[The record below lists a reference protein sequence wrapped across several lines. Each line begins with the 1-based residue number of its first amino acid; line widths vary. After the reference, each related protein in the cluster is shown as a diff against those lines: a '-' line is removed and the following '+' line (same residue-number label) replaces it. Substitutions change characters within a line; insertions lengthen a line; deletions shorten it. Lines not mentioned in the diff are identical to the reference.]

1 MESLLQNPQLQLG
14 DLSFLPTYITALPLH
29 RFLAPLPRRHSRRE
43 WRRGRGEDQTEQ
55 SSPTTRRLNLTI
67 PQLKLGVFAR
77 GSRKW
82 KICVVRPSF
91 PFFISHLSFDSTD
104 PLLRLLLSRRR
115 RF

>member
-1 MESLLQNPQLQLG
+1 MIDDKWKIKKWEIGGLLQNHQLQLG
-14 DLSFLPTYITALPLH
+14 DLSFLPTDITAPSLR

-43 WRRGRGEDQTEQ
+43 WRRWRREDQTEQ

-82 KICVVRPSF
+82 KMSHSYLAPPSCAK
-91 PFFISHLSFDSTD
+91 I
-104 PLLRLLLSRRR
+104 
-115 RF
+115 